1 MTPKAFIGLAI
12 VTVLVAGG
20 AALSVID
27 RYGVA
32 QTSRSEELLFPDLV
46 DKVNQVT
53 ALEVQ
58 NKDATLVMERRGDG
72 WVMAGNHDYPV
83 RQGKTRQAII
93 GLSQLRVVEAKT
105 RKPDRFQRLQVED
118 LSAEDAQSILF
129 RLKDSDGNSVAEVI
143 LGKRRYNLGG
153 SEEQGVYLRRPGENQ
168 AWLARGRLTVDKSA
182 KDWLERDI
190 VDIRIKRARRI
201 TTIDAEGNTL
211 VAEKQ
216 APGDEHYGLLDMPTD
231 VKLKERWQWDV
242 DGLGSA
248 MTTLELDD
256 VVPASEK
263 ELAADQVVKAEVETF
278 GGLIVKIAMVPDG
291 EHTWATFSA
300 EVNAE
305 AKAEPE
311 GEDEERIRTPEEVK
325 KEVEEINARVNGWV
339 YKLPD
344 WKVKPLR
351 LRLVDLKA
359 KEENKDK
366 SS

>member
-182 KDWLERDI
+182 KDWLEQGY
-190 VDIRIKRARRI
+190 RRHP
-201 TTIDAEGNTL
+201 N
-211 VAEKQ
+211 Q
-216 APGDEHYGLLDMPTD
+216 AG
-231 VKLKERWQWDV
+231 
-242 DGLGSA
+242 
-248 MTTLELDD
+248 
-256 VVPASEK
+256 
-263 ELAADQVVKAEVETF
+263 AADHDDRRRRQH
-278 GGLIVKIAMVPDG
+278 P
-291 EHTWATFSA
+291 
-300 EVNAE
+300 
-305 AKAEPE
+305 
-311 GEDEERIRTPEEVK
+311 RC
-325 KEVEEINARVNGWV
+325 
-339 YKLPD
+339 
-344 WKVKPLR
+344 
-351 LRLVDLKA
+351 
-359 KEENKDK
+359 
-366 SS
+366 